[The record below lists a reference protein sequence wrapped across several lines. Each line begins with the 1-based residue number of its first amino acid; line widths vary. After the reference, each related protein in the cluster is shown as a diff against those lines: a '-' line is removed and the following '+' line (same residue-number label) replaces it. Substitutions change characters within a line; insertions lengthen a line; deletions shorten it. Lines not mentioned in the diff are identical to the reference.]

1 MRKTALAGFEKEKIV
16 KNIFVSMLLAVA
28 LVILFFVCFG
38 CSQPGETEAQ
48 GDQRHLR
55 NLRINQQELME
66 DIDKALLY
74 DEPSKLTDK
83 RVP

>member
-1 MRKTALAGFEKEKIV
+1 MF
-16 KNIFVSMLLAVA
+16 LAVA
-28 LVILFFVCFG
+28 LVALVFVCFG

-66 DIDKALLY
+66 DIDKTLLY
-74 DEPSKLTDK
+74 DEPSKLTDR